1 MTATN
6 ADPAE
11 LEHFAAL
18 AAHWWDRDGPLRTL
32 HHLNPVRL
40 EFIERYVHLAGT
52 PLVDVGCGG
61 GILTEALAT
70 RGARVTG
77 IDLNEALV
85 TVART
90 HAEETRVNP
99 APAYRVADAATLTT
113 ESLEFD
119 GVICME
125 LLEHVPDPA
134 MLVRELAQLCRPNGM
149 VFLSTLNR
157 TPAAFAKAI
166 IGAEYVLGLLPRG
179 THRYRRFIR
188 PAELAGWARA
198 AGLTTVATS
207 GMAYNPFSG
216 QAALSAG
223 VDTNYLLA
231 LRRPA

>member
-1 MTATN
+1 
-6 ADPAE
+6 
-11 LEHFAAL
+11 
-18 AAHWWDRDGPLRTL
+18 
-32 HHLNPVRL
+32 
-40 EFIERYVHLAGT
+40 
-52 PLVDVGCGG
+52 
-61 GILTEALAT
+61 
-70 RGARVTG
+70 
-77 IDLNEALV
+77 
-85 TVART
+85 
-90 HAEETRVNP
+90 
-99 APAYRVADAATLTT
+99 
-113 ESLEFD
+113 
-119 GVICME
+119 
-125 LLEHVPDPA
+125 